1 MASAQD
7 DLRKIAEGVDLKAK
21 TLVNNDLKE
30 ICRNEGLQVSGVK
43 AALQKRISEAISGH
57 LRRGDADAIER
68 YRYRV
73 NHQGRSP
80 PAPSLQSSLAR
91 DTITPISPAPRI
103 TTGMP
108 PSYTRP
114 AAGLSHYHQP
124 PPRPAA
130 SSRPSVKFRSSPFY
144 EIKEAITPTRDLS
157 EMPHNRHSLHETVK
171 LSEPTCA
178 AIKADPTLRIM
189 LYCAA
194 TSALGPYAFNIDIA
208 FPSQIEVKVNGD
220 EVRKSFKGLKNK
232 PGTTKPVDI
241 TDLIRKAPGYQNDI
255 LVTYALTKEKF
266 SLMVN
271 LVKVTSAT
279 HLATQL
285 QKTGSRIPKDTVL
298 REMAAKASDPDIVTT
313 STVMSLKDP
322 ISTMRINLP
331 CRSNVCS
338 HNQCFDGS
346 YFLQLQEQAP
356 TWTCPVCNKT
366 ISYQS
371 LCVDNYVQ
379 DILQN
384 TSNSVDQVT
393 IESDGQ
399 WKAIEHGDDANSRQK
414 SQPRAAYDNDS
425 EDDDDIIEIQDTPKK
440 SDKVEQIKTEGG
452 SATPALAQQTPPVTR
467 EASTVAPRPSAKR
480 PSAVIDLTLSDDED
494 EPPRPAKRTNTSQN
508 TSYNTPAS
516 LQDGR
521 FADLANRPSGINGSG
536 LPPMNPGDT
545 LALPPITAPQPNGGL
560 PQGQRLP
567 WPVGAPL
574 WSNSYRDSQ
583 SYSNSPS

>member
-43 AALQKRISEAISGH
+43 AALQKRISEAISGN

-91 DTITPISPAPRI
+91 DTITPISPAPR
-103 TTGMP
+103 TT
-108 PSYTRP
+108 T
-114 AAGLSHYHQP
+114 
-124 PPRPAA
+124 
-130 SSRPSVKFRSSPFY
+130 V
-144 EIKEAITPTRDLS
+144 

-194 TSALGPYAFNIDIA
+194 TSTLGPYAFNIDIA

-452 SATPALAQQTPPVTR
+452 SATPALAQQTPPVSR

-516 LQDGR
+516 LQDGSQMEDYHKVNDYR
-521 FADLANRPSGINGSG
+521 GQSGRPSG
-536 LPPMNPGDT
+536 
-545 LALPPITAPQPNGGL
+545 PIPTEIRKATAT
-560 PQGQRLP
+560 
-567 WPVGAPL
+567 VH
-574 WSNSYRDSQ
+574 
-583 SYSNSPS
+583 PSTETELESFLD

>member
-1 MASAQD
+1 
-7 DLRKIAEGVDLKAK
+7 
-21 TLVNNDLKE
+21 
-30 ICRNEGLQVSGVK
+30 
-43 AALQKRISEAISGH
+43 
-57 LRRGDADAIER
+57 
-68 YRYRV
+68 
-73 NHQGRSP
+73 
-80 PAPSLQSSLAR
+80 
-91 DTITPISPAPRI
+91 
-103 TTGMP
+103 
-108 PSYTRP
+108 
-114 AAGLSHYHQP
+114 
-124 PPRPAA
+124 
-130 SSRPSVKFRSSPFY
+130 
-144 EIKEAITPTRDLS
+144 
-157 EMPHNRHSLHETVK
+157 MPHNRHSLHETVK

-194 TSALGPYAFNIDIA
+194 TSTLGPYAFNIDIA

-255 LVTYALTKEKF
+255 LVTYALTKE
-266 SLMVN
+266 
-271 LVKVTSAT
+271 
-279 HLATQL
+279 
-285 QKTGSRIPKDTVL
+285 
-298 REMAAKASDPDIVTT
+298 ASDPDIVTT

-452 SATPALAQQTPPVTR
+452 SATPALAQQTPPVSR

-516 LQDGR
+516 LQDGSQMEDYHKVNDYR
-521 FADLANRPSGINGSG
+521 GQSGRPSG
-536 LPPMNPGDT
+536 
-545 LALPPITAPQPNGGL
+545 PIPTEIRKATAT
-560 PQGQRLP
+560 
-567 WPVGAPL
+567 VH
-574 WSNSYRDSQ
+574 
-583 SYSNSPS
+583 PSTETELESFVD